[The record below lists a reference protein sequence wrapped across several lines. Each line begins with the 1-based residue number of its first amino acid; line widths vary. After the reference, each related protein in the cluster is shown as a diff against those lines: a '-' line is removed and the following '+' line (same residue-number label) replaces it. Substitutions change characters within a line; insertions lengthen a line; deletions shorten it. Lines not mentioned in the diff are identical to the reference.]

1 MGEDFYERIVREEY
15 NSSQKFDILNTFE
28 EPSIP
33 EESIIEKE
41 IILTDE
47 DIERLY
53 LRKIENQKEELI
65 EITLKKEDIITN
77 KDDDKTRATSK
88 KHNSNK
94 LELIKKEEKIFN
106 IIKYKVHN
114 KFGQDNMIRKI
125 KRAFIRTLL
134 NYINKKYEEYQRRN
148 NHKKFKLLKR
158 VSPKTVTEIKKENN
172 LKWLNM
178 TIKDVLS
185 KEISTKYKKNNSF
198 VNYNEKQINKLYKD
212 GKVKEV
218 IDILEKT
225 VRDLYNIF
233 INKED
238 NNETL
243 EGFETLEDNINYL
256 RKKMNK
262 EEKGDIEA
270 YLNKYRTTAKN
281 FEIIFS
287 KMRNRRTSINN

>member
-1 MGEDFYERIVREEY
+1 
-15 NSSQKFDILNTFE
+15 
-28 EPSIP
+28 
-33 EESIIEKE
+33 
-41 IILTDE
+41 
-47 DIERLY
+47 
-53 LRKIENQKEELI
+53 
-65 EITLKKEDIITN
+65 
-77 KDDDKTRATSK
+77 
-88 KHNSNK
+88 
-94 LELIKKEEKIFN
+94 
-106 IIKYKVHN
+106 
-114 KFGQDNMIRKI
+114 MIRKI
-125 KRAFIRTLL
+125 KRAFIRSLL

-185 KEISTKYKKNNSF
+185 KEISTKYKKNNGF
-198 VNYNEKQINKLYKD
+198 VYYNEKQINKLYKD

-281 FEIIFS
+281 FEKIFS

>member
-53 LRKIENQKEELI
+53 LKKIENQKEELI

-125 KRAFIRTLL
+125 KRAFIRSLL

-148 NHKKFKLLKR
+148 NHKKFKLLKQI
-158 VSPKTVTEIKKENN
+158 SPKTVTEIKKENN

-262 EEKGDIEA
+262 
-270 YLNKYRTTAKN
+270 
-281 FEIIFS
+281 
-287 KMRNRRTSINN
+287 